1 MYLEVKT
8 RGHRVTLFNMFQK
21 SFLPFYYTCL
31 TTPPSA
37 SATISSFSFLTQ
49 MWVCRKF
56 GAMTLTLSS
65 LFLISNLLDSFC
77 LSYLSVSNLQ
87 KSVSLIIITVCC
99 IMFLLVILP
108 AEKQFHLLFKAW
120 AYYFSNSTLNS
131 IHLSFSSCLCLFHIW
146 FLYFIEWTASESEMP
161 ILEY

>member
-1 MYLEVKT
+1 MSVPQVW
-8 RGHRVTLFNMFQK
+8 GHDPYSVF
-21 SFLPFYYTCL
+21 
-31 TTPPSA
+31 
-37 SATISSFSFLTQ
+37 
-49 MWVCRKF
+49 V
-56 GAMTLTLSS
+56 
-65 LFLISNLLDSFC
+65 FLISNLLDSFC

-87 KSVSLIIITVCC
+87 KSVVSLIIITVCC

-108 AEKQFHLLFKAW
+108 AEKQLHLLFKAW

-161 ILEY
+161 ILEILDLCQGLFTGYTVTPEALGTYCRINVI